1 MKMSKKMVLT
11 EYYELC
17 EGGIC
22 RDLLTEEEKKQIT
35 EGKMILTGK
44 LQAADQKNGNGRVYP
59 EKILKREVKNY
70 EKLIRERRSLGE
82 LDHPEDSVVN
92 LKNASHLVRRIWWD
106 GAAVMGTVEVLNTPS
121 GKILQSLIE
130 SNIKLGI
137 SSRGLGSTKEV
148 SGKTMVQDDFQLVCF
163 DFVSE
168 PSTTGAFMI
177 KEGKLGENL
186 TKADKIYRA
195 LNSILGEEE

>member
-1 MKMSKKMVLT
+1 MVLT

>member
-1 MKMSKKMVLT
+1 MSKKMVLT